1 MANKGREYA
10 ENLVGALDRSAYG
23 KQREVAQNTYNTNWQ
38 NVQNQYKNLQ
48 DKLKL
53 QQQRANR
60 DFAEG
65 LVDVAEN
72 SFNRQRVGSG
82 NLTNRGLAAS
92 GLTNMLA
99 QSDTAQ
105 KGEDIGKLLKNAG
118 AISADTA
125 DRLSQ
130 ATSKYAQESSGLM
143 GKLANTLADVGD
155 AETAAQNRYNQTLAG
170 IAGAMDEREANNAL
184 QAAQRAAAR
193 GSGGGGRSR
202 AQADAENEL
211 EEFYKRATINEV
223 LSSPDMTDR
232 QKENYLGIIFGID
245 NAGKAV
251 TAYNNNSNA
260 TDNYNKKLESL
271 QKAANREIANNKAS
285 YQRYQRNQQNKRA
298 NEYFSR
304 NLPTINTGSSQTNNF
319 VRSQLAKN
327 SPLSYDPLMSNPTSN
342 YQDQL
347 ALSNF
352 RNQGITYEDLAEL
365 LYGNR

>member
-10 ENLVGALDRSAYG
+10 ESLVGPLDRSAYG
-23 KQREVAQNTYNTNWQ
+23 QQRTVAQNTYNTNWQ

-99 QSDTAQ
+99 QADTAQ
-105 KGEDIGKLLKNAG
+105 KGEDIGKLLKSAG

-143 GKLANTLADVGD
+143 GKLADTLADVGD

-184 QAAQRAAAR
+184 QAAQRAASRAS
-193 GSGGGGRSR
+193 SGGSR
-202 AQADAENEL
+202 AAKEAQNEL
-211 EEFYKRATINEV
+211 EEFYKRATINEI
-223 LSSPDMTDR
+223 LSSPDMDDR

-251 TAYNNNSNA
+251 TAYQNNVNA

-271 QKAANREIANNKAS
+271 QKAADKEIAANKTS
-285 YQRYQRNQQNKRA
+285 YQNYQRNQQNKRA
-298 NEYFSR
+298 NEYFGK
-304 NLPTINTGSSQTNNF
+304 NMPTIKSSNPQAEEYI
-319 VRSQLAKN
+319 RSQLAKN
-327 SPLSYDPLMSNPTSN
+327 SPLSYDPLMSNPVTN
-342 YQDQL
+342 YKDQL
-347 ALSNF
+347 ALANF
-352 RNQGITYEDLAEL
+352 KNQGITYEDLAAL